1 MKRTV
6 GALLA
11 LVGTVVSVAA
21 RADIADGINSIR
33 ARGCAGSSGIG
44 KPLRRVRGLDE
55 VAREWSRGGRLQAA
69 LARTDY
75 RIVNSSSMHVEG
87 TRDDK
92 ALLEGLAAQYCD
104 ILLDPSFSEIG
115 IFQRNRAVWIVVA
128 EPFVAPRDAR
138 ATGERILKLVN
149 EARARSRRCGHTTLP
164 AAPPLKSSVLLDRA
178 ALAHAKDMAAHSLFE
193 HRGSDA
199 SMPADRV
206 TRTGYRW
213 RSVGENI
220 ASGAA
225 DADEVVRGWLDS
237 PGHCTNLMGAQYTEM
252 GVAYAT
258 DPKSKASIYW
268 AQVFASPQGK

>member
-1 MKRTV
+1 MKRTA

-11 LVGTVVSVAA
+11 LVGAVASVAA
-21 RADIADGINSIR
+21 RADIADGINAVR
-33 ARGCAGSSGIG
+33 ARGCADSPGVG

-55 VAREWSRGGRLQAA
+55 VAREWSRGGRLRDA

-87 TRDDK
+87 ARDDE

-104 ILLDPSFSEIG
+104 TILDPSFSEIG
-115 IFQRNRAVWIVVA
+115 VFRRNRAAWIVVA

-138 ATGERILKLVN
+138 ATGERVLRLVN
-149 EARARSRRCGHTTLP
+149 EARAKSRRCGRTTLP
-164 AAPPLKSSVLLDRA
+164 AAPPLKSSALLDRA
-178 ALAHAKDMAAHSLFE
+178 ALTHAKDMAAHSLFE

-199 SMPADRV
+199 SLPADRV
-206 TRTGYRW
+206 TRVGYHW

-225 DADEVVRGWLDS
+225 DADAVVRGWLDS

-252 GVAYAT
+252 GVAYVT
-258 DPKSKASIYW
+258 DPKSKAGIYW
-268 AQVFASPQGK
+268 AQVLASPRGK